1 MTALN
6 GKTALVTGA
15 SRGIGRAVALRLAV
29 EGALVAV
36 HYGSNDEA
44 ARRTVGEIEQAGG
57 RAFAIRAELGTPGD
71 VDTLFAGLKYGLAG
85 RPLDVLVNN
94 AALASAGSLAETT
107 TETFDRLFAVNVK
120 APFFIIQRALPMMA
134 AGGRIINLSSAATRV
149 ALPEL
154 VYAMT
159 KGAINALCRSL
170 AQEVGTRGI
179 TVNAVAPAA
188 TVTESSGWM
197 VATPEVEARL
207 GAANALNRVGL
218 PADIAAVVA
227 FLASD
232 DARWVTGDVLDATGG
247 YFLGP
252 RI

>member
-15 SRGIGRAVALRLAV
+15 SRGIGKAVALRLAV

-36 HYGSNDEA
+36 HYASNDEA
-44 ARRTVGEIEQAGG
+44 AKQTVSEIEQAGG
-57 RAFAIRAELGTPGD
+57 QAFTVRAELGRDGD
-71 VDTLFAGLKYGLAG
+71 VDALFAGLKHGLVG

-94 AALASAGSLAETT
+94 AALSSAGSLAETT
-107 TETFDRLFAVNVK
+107 TETFDRLLAVNVK

-134 AGGRIINLSSAATRV
+134 DGGRIINLSSAATRV

-154 VYAMT
+154 AYAMA
-159 KGAINALCRSL
+159 KGAIDALCRSL
-170 AQEVGTRGI
+170 AQEVGVRGI
-179 TVNAVAPAA
+179 TVNAVAPGP

-197 VATPEVEARL
+197 VSTPEVEARL
-207 GAANALNRVGL
+207 GAVNALNRVGL
-218 PADIAAVVA
+218 PADVAAAIA

-232 DARWVTGDVLDATGG
+232 DARWLTGNVLDVTGGW
-247 YFLGP
+247 FLGP

>member
-15 SRGIGRAVALRLAV
+15 SRGIGRAIALRLAV
-29 EGALVAV
+29 DGALVAV
-36 HYGSNDEA
+36 HYGNNDEA
-44 ARRTVGEIEQAGG
+44 AKQTVSEIEQVGG
-57 RAFAIRAELGTPGD
+57 RAFPIRAELGKSGD

-94 AALASAGSLAETT
+94 AALSSAGSLAETT
-107 TETFDRLFAVNVK
+107 AETYDRLFAVNVK

-134 AGGRIINLSSAATRV
+134 DGGRIINLSSAATRV
-149 ALPEL
+149 AQPEL
-154 VYAMT
+154 AYAMS
-159 KGAINALCRSL
+159 KGAINALSRSL
-170 AQEVGTRGI
+170 AQAVGTRGI
-179 TVNAVAPAA
+179 TVNAVAPGP

-197 VATPEVEARL
+197 VSTPEVEARL

-218 PADIAAVVA
+218 PADIAAVIA

-232 DARWVTGDVLDATGG
+232 DARWVTGDVLDVTGG
-247 YFLGP
+247 CFLGA